1 MRNAHLTFALA
12 RAPNDA
18 MGLPASRPG
27 QASVSERDPDPR
39 LSVMRSSRRRG
50 FSLGASGRYSATYGL
65 RWRTMTLSPIS
76 KDIRSSPTCSGPL

>member
-39 LSVMRSSRRRG
+39 LSVMRSSRPQPLIG
-50 FSLGASGRYSATYGL
+50 HNGRYSATYGL